1 MSKLGVNYGRI
12 ERDGAVSSG
21 VRRRASA
28 HARDSKGRVEVR
40 RATAT
45 VILVSALLSPLS
57 GFLAPGTVKA
67 ADLAQVGGWATLG
80 SVSPAPGCWVD
91 ANIEVRREGFA
102 VPNVDVGVDLV
113 HDGQIVSSDVGTTNG
128 DGIAYL
134 GVDTNWGAPGLDAWL
149 DVTVGGAYAGGMP
162 LSISDAGG
170 CADNP
175 SMVEIGAQ
183 VPVADSGDTID
194 GATSVAEPGADAIS
208 FWVPTYMQQRNLSC
222 EYASL
227 VIAMGAYG
235 VSVSEYDFDGL
246 VGLSENPH
254 WGYRGDISGWWGN
267 TDDYG
272 VYADALVPALSKFGF
287 WGDAFYGHGDASQLK
302 AYLDAD
308 TPVLVWVGLWGDTSF
323 YDYAS
328 DGTPYKLAA
337 GQHVV
342 VAYGYDDGGVYVS
355 DPAHGTKHFIDW
367 GTFMNYWNVL
377 DGMSL
382 AIGPS

>member
-1 MSKLGVNYGRI
+1 
-12 ERDGAVSSG
+12 
-21 VRRRASA
+21 
-28 HARDSKGRVEVR
+28 VEVR
-40 RATAT
+40 TAT
-45 VILVSALLSPLS
+45 TVLVLASTVLSSLAGVLSA
-57 GFLAPGTVKA
+57 GTARA
-67 ADLAQVGGWATLG
+67 ADLTDVGGWATLG

-113 HDGQIVSSDVGTTNG
+113 HDGEIVSSDTGTTDG

-134 GVDTNWGAPGLDAWL
+134 GVDTNWAAPGLDAWL
-149 DVTVGGAYAGGMP
+149 DVTVGDQYAGGMP

-175 SMVEIGAQ
+175 NMVEIGAQ

-194 GATSVAEPGADAIS
+194 SGTSAPEPGADAVS
-208 FWVPTYMQQRNLSC
+208 FWVPTYVQQRNLSC

-235 VSVSEYDFDGL
+235 VSVSEYDFDDL
-246 VGLSENPH
+246 VGWSDNPH
-254 WGYRGDISGWWGN
+254 WGYRGDITGWWGN

-302 AYLDAD
+302 AYLDQD
-308 TPVLVWVGLWGDTSF
+308 VPVLVWVGLWGDTGF

-355 DPAHGTKHFIDW
+355 DPAHGTKRYFDW
-367 GTFMNYWNVL
+367 ATFMNYWNVL

-382 AIGPS
+382 AIGPSS